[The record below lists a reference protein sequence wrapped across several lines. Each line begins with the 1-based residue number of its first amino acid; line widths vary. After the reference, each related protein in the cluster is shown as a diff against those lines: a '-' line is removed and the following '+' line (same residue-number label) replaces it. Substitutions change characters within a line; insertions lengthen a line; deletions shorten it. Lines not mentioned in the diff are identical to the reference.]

1 MRDFADF
8 AVLPDDHRQA
18 ALAKFEALSP
28 SSAAV
33 SLGGDTHPFRHFLL
47 KNRFERLSYSRVHW
61 LLEKVRDR
69 ESHALPRSKSQP
81 GYMDRLLA
89 AARRWH
95 DPVHPEIFDD
105 LAVVIERVSWSKGG
119 LEKARSLPATTR
131 GHRLHEVGAV

>member
-69 ESHALPRSKSQP
+69 ESRAFPSSIRSRRRLRRWALSS
-81 GYMDRLLA
+81 GRLL
-89 AARRWH
+89 
-95 DPVHPEIFDD
+95 IY
-105 LAVVIERVSWSKGG
+105 L
-119 LEKARSLPATTR
+119 
-131 GHRLHEVGAV
+131 